1 MEPTHIM
8 VHLRVAEDA
17 RAGGVVSLRDS
28 AMTCGCAESTAFE
41 VAGSAPSADLADTTH
56 TIWQRWYAE
65 GLYRQWRDGLVPP
78 NGVEIVGFLE
88 LAAAAGA

>member
-8 VHLRVAEDA
+8 AHLRVVGDAAEA
-17 RAGGVVSLRDS
+17 AVGSLRDS

-41 VAGSAPSADLADTTH
+41 VAGSALADATH
-56 TIWQRWYAE
+56 TIWQLWYSE

-78 NGVEIVGFLE
+78 EGVDIIGFLE
-88 LAAAAGA
+88 LAPMAGA